1 MAVSGPGSVADNRN
15 PPIGEEIVY
24 AGVQRAL
31 IRGGKP
37 LLDLTEGHRIPS
49 LSAETEDESGDVGLE
64 GIHTH
69 I

>member
-1 MAVSGPGSVADNRN
+1 MSAPGSVADNRN
-15 PPIGEEIVY
+15 PSIGEEIVY

-31 IRGGKP
+31 IRGGEP
-37 LLDLTEGHRIPS
+37 LPDLTEGHRIPS

-64 GIHTH
+64 GIHTP